1 MKRLSLL
8 VLLALL
14 LAAAP
19 GRAQDAPPIGGVY
32 EIGIGT
38 TDAVPLIRYWEQFG
52 YRVGPIDTLGPAT
65 AERLYDVRSGLRSVR
80 LLHQN
85 TDHGLIRLMV
95 WDELTNDG
103 LGIQTMKAEGTRWGT
118 TLTDDV
124 LRLANHAEAAQAAGQ
139 PIRYVPPQWSQ
150 IYETG
155 EEAPFLKPMPGVREM
170 MVLRPRTRHVLY
182 ERFNYTIPHYGDV
195 NEDALFRT
203 SQVTH
208 VGMVIRNDDKVAL
221 RFYDEVLG
229 LLRARDDNTVTYD
242 EAKASRRIFDLEPG
256 EQYTTTDFDDPR
268 SSSTDFEKMRSGR
281 LKIIR
286 FPEATEMPT
295 VYDRARPGALG
306 MSLYTYRVRDLDA
319 YRERVRTSGATDMTP
334 IVENEFGE
342 RSFSF
347 VAPDGYF
354 WTLLER

>member
-1 MKRLSLL
+1 MKRL
-8 VLLALL
+8 VLLLL
-14 LAAAP
+14 GAVLVAWP
-19 GRAQDAPPIGGVY
+19 GRAQEPPPIGGVY

-52 YRVGPIDTLGPAT
+52 YRVGPVDTLDAAT
-65 AERLYDVRSGLRSVR
+65 AERLYGVRSDLRSIR
-80 LLHQN
+80 LLHQDA
-85 TDHGLIRLMV
+85 DHGLIRLME
-95 WDELTNDG
+95 WDEPTSEG
-103 LGIQTMKAEGTRWGT
+103 LGTQSMKAEGTRWGT

-124 LRLANHAEAAQAAGQ
+124 LRLANHAEAAEAAGAS
-139 PIRYVPPQWSQ
+139 IRYVPPQWSQ

-155 EEAPFLKPMPGVREM
+155 EAAPFLGPMPGVREM
-170 MVLRPRTRHVLY
+170 MVLRPRARHVFY
-182 ERFNYTIPHYGDV
+182 ERFNYTIPHYGTV
-195 NEDALFRT
+195 NENALFRT

-208 VGMVIRNDDKVAL
+208 VGVVIRDDDKEAL
-221 RFYDEVLG
+221 RFYDQVLG
-229 LLRARDDNTVTYD
+229 LLRARDDNTVTYE

-268 SSSTDFEKMRSGR
+268 SSGTDFEKMRSGR

-286 FPEATEMPT
+286 FPETTEMPT

-319 YRERVRTSGATDMTP
+319 YHERVRTSDATAVTP
-334 IVENEFGE
+334 VVENEFGE

-354 WTLLER
+354 WTLVER